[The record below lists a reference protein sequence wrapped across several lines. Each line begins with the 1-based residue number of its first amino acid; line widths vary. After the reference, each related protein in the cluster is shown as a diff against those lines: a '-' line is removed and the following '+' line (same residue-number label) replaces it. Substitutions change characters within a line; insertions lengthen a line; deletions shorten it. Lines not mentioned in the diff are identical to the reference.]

1 MEVNDKNVQSRYWV
15 AKCSIE
21 IASNVHASSVVI
33 RLYHFEDKVIGGDV
47 AFAFSNE
54 ILRIARQDIEEI
66 LGIPEIIWDH
76 LKKALEREPN
86 EYLLLN
92 YSINEP
98 STGLFQNLMRVASR
112 EEFKEWLETNA
123 NRLLNLKHLS
133 WQHAKVEKLSEI
145 EN

>member
-1 MEVNDKNVQSRYWV
+1 M
-15 AKCSIE
+15 
-21 IASNVHASSVVI
+21 
-33 RLYHFEDKVIGGDV
+33 YHFEDKVIGGDV
-47 AFAFSNE
+47 AFALSNE
-54 ILRIARQDIEEI
+54 ILRIARQDIEKI